1 MSSPWKKKEEPEVV
15 VDKVLRR
22 AEMGKVLTFLPL
34 RQNRT
39 RFSNLLFS
47 ADRSET
53 QDKTGAGSI
62 QGKPG
67 LGGPHP

>member
-22 AEMGKVLTFLPL
+22 AEMGKVIISLPK
-34 RQNRT
+34 RIRT
-39 RFSNLLFS
+39 TVSNLVFS
-47 ADRSET
+47 ADWPQT